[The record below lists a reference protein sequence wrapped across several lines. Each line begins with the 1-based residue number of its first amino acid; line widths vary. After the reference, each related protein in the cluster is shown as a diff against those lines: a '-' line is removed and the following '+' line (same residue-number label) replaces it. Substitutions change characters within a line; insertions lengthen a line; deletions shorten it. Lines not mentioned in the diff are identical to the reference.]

1 MNLIEH
7 EASIVVVGSFN
18 PTIFQPE
25 WLSRNNLISTRDY
38 ESVDVE
44 LIHQDISLFGF
55 SWGRLDVKKELY
67 TLRGKDEAFFPMLRD
82 LSIGIFQLL
91 EHTPVKAI
99 GVNSILSYII
109 DSEEKWHRIGD
120 ALVPKAI
127 WNKYLNG
134 YVGMTRVSVKSESR
148 SDENSDAV
156 NVSIS
161 PTLGNGKKGVIVDI
175 NNHFVVD
182 NTNKLVEILS
192 DRWERLQSE
201 DRSMAEGILKECAEE

>member
-1 MNLIEH
+1 MNLTEH

-44 LIHQDISLFGF
+44 LIHQDLSLFGF
-55 SWGRLDVKKELY
+55 SWGRIDVRKDRY

-99 GVNSILSYII
+99 GINSILRYTV

-120 ALVPKAI
+120 ALVPKNI

-134 YVGMTRVSVKSESR
+134 HVGMTRVSVRSESQ
-148 SDENSDAV
+148 SDENGDEV
-156 NVSIS
+156 NVLIS
-161 PTLGNGKKGVIVDI
+161 PTLSNERKGIIVDI
-175 NNHFVVD
+175 NNHFAAD
-182 NTNKLVEILS
+182 DTNKLVEILS
-192 DRWERLQSE
+192 DQWEGLQLK